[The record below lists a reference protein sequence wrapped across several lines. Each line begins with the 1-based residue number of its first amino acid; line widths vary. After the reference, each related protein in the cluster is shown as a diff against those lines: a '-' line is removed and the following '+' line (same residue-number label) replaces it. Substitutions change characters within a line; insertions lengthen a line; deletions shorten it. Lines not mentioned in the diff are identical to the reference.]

1 MVIGFIVGIIRV
13 IIDFSYKA
21 PLCGEPDS
29 RPSIL
34 RNVHYFYFALILFL
48 LTGILCIVISVLTE
62 PPEGKLVSLRLRS
75 LKLQK
80 QSFGDVLQNTRS

>member
-1 MVIGFIVGIIRV
+1 MIGFIVGIIRM

-21 PLCGEPDS
+21 PLCGEPDT

-48 LTGILCIVISVLTE
+48 LTGILCIVISLLTE
-62 PPEGKLVSLRLRS
+62 PPEDELVSLRLRS
-75 LKLQK
+75 SKFQK
-80 QSFGDVLQNTRS
+80 QPFADVLQNTLS

>member
-34 RNVHYFYFALILFL
+34 GNVHYFYFALILFL
-48 LTGILCIVISVLTE
+48 LTVILCIVTSVLTE
-62 PPEGKLVSLRLRS
+62 PPEGELVSLRLRS
-75 LKLQK
+75 
-80 QSFGDVLQNTRS
+80 